1 MARMARAVFS
11 GVPHHITQRGN
22 RKQNVFFHREDYVLY
37 KTLLSHFCNRFGVEI
52 WAYCLMPNHTHLVVV
67 PSDCAQLSRAIG
79 EAHRRYTRAINF
91 RNDWRGYLWQG
102 RYASFPMDEFYL
114 HACVKYVE
122 LNPVKANLVESP
134 FHRPWSSAMAHLKR
148 KNDDLVKVGPMLD
161 RVEDWASY
169 LDSSPYAQDE
179 IIGIHSRTGRPL
191 GNESFVETLENASG
205 RRLRPGKPGR
215 KPGKQG
221 GCSLS

>member
-22 RKQNVFFHREDYVLY
+22 RKQKVFFHSEDYVLY
-37 KTLLSHFCNRFGVEI
+37 KALLSHFCNRFGVEI

-67 PSDCAQLSRAIG
+67 PSDGTLLSRAIG
-79 EAHRRYTRAINF
+79 EAHRRYTREINF

-102 RYASFPMDEFYL
+102 RYASFPMDEFHL

-134 FHRPWSSAMAHLKR
+134 FQWPWSSATAHLKR
-148 KNDDLVKVGPMLD
+148 NDDDLVRVGPMLD

-169 LDSSPYAQDE
+169 LDTSSDAQDE
-179 IIGIHSRTGRPL
+179 IIEIHSRTGRPL
-191 GNESFVETLENASG
+191 GNESFVETLENVSG
-205 RRLRPGKPGR
+205 RSLRPGKPGR
-215 KPGKQG
+215 KPGKYR
-221 GCSLS
+221 GC